1 MTPLT
6 PNRNSN
12 NRPSQPGL
20 EVQSSRQNG
29 NGNGNG
35 SDSMVQLTSIQYG
48 QLIQKIDHLEHT
60 QMQQRQV
67 IACLAGKL
75 QDLEYKNQ
83 NNQLIAAPNP
93 VPPESITNS
102 NPNLNPNPVPVPNPN
117 HNTNPN
123 PVVPPNIPRLP
134 PIVAMQSQQQT
145 VTSVP
150 MPDLN

>member
-93 VPPESITNS
+93 DSIANCNS
-102 NPNLNPNPVPVPNPN
+102 NLNSTPN
-117 HNTNPN
+117 HNHNANPN

-134 PIVAMQSQQQT
+134 PIVAMQSHSQCQQQT
-145 VTSVP
+145 PVQVTSVP